1 MMVKDPG
8 NNGALEVLDDEAFQI
23 HAGFRYVIRRFLR
36 FSEDQARMAGITP
49 QQHLLLLAVR
59 GHPAFPAVTIKD
71 VAHRLQLR
79 HHSTSLLV
87 DRAVKRGLVVRGS
100 DPTDRRRV
108 VVGLTDDGM
117 HILELVTRANRAE
130 LRALDAEF
138 LDVHRSLSRM
148 FEPETMAIAHAR
160 ANGAGAAD

>member
-1 MMVKDPG
+1 MMKDSG
-8 NNGALEVLDDEAFQI
+8 NNGAPEVLDDDAFQI

-36 FSEDQARMAGITP
+36 YSEDQARLAGITP

-87 DRAVKRGLVVRGS
+87 DRAVKRGLVARGS

-108 VVGLTDDGM
+108 VVGLTDEGRR
-117 HILELVTRANRAE
+117 ILDVVTRANRAE
-130 LRALDAEF
+130 LRALDTEF
-138 LDVHRSLSRM
+138 LDVHRSLSRI
-148 FEPETMAIAHAR
+148 FEPEAMALAHAR
-160 ANGAGAAD
+160 GNGAAGAAD

>member
-1 MMVKDPG
+1 MKDPG
-8 NNGALEVLDDEAFQI
+8 VSAPLEVLDDEAFQV

-36 FSEDQARMAGITP
+36 YSEDQARLAGITP

-87 DRAVKRGLVVRGS
+87 DRAVKRGLVARGG

-108 VVGLTDDGM
+108 IVGLTDEGRR
-117 HILELVTRANRAE
+117 ILELVTRANRAE
-130 LRALDAEF
+130 LRALDTEF
-138 LDVHRSLSRM
+138 LDVHRSLSRI
-148 FEPETMAIAHAR
+148 FEPESVVLAHAR
-160 ANGAGAAD
+160 GNGATGAAD

>member
-1 MMVKDPG
+1 MKDLG
-8 NNGALEVLDDEAFQI
+8 ANGEAEVLGDEAFQV
-23 HAGFRYVIRRFLR
+23 HADFRYVIRRFLR
-36 FSEDQARMAGITP
+36 FSEDQSRLAGITP

-59 GHPAFPAVTIKD
+59 GHPAFPAITIKD

-87 DRAVKRGLVVRGS
+87 DRAVKRGLVARGG

-108 VVGLTDDGM
+108 IVGLTDEGRR
-117 HILELVTRANRAE
+117 ILELVTRANRAE

-138 LDVHRSLSRM
+138 LDVHRSLSRVM
-148 FEPETMAIAHAR
+148 EPDPHPSSQGR
-160 ANGAGAAD
+160 ATASAGAAD